1 MGKAR
6 KEKGGQ
12 EGVEGSWHAERSDG
26 RGSFRGQGCEEED
39 KGLKAE
45 TGGVWGSKASS
56 RSFPGSLILREL
68 HPTHT
73 GVTSPGSFPAPTGSK
88 PCGQGHC
95 CPELR

>member
-26 RGSFRGQGCEEED
+26 RGSFCGQGCEEED

-56 RSFPGSLILREL
+56 RSFPDLSFWGSSIP
-68 HPTHT
+68 PTRA
-73 GVTSPGSFPAPTGSK
+73 SPPRLLPSTDRIQTLWSGALLP
-88 PCGQGHC
+88 
-95 CPELR
+95 